1 MCVKDIHSVEFSKT
15 YLISSNNVPLL
26 FFFLCFFQVLSI
38 CISKYLLGIGEAKI
52 CSVALEER
60 LGSGHLE
67 RKKLSLMLSYFNRYA
82 RETIFFFSSGSII

>member
-1 MCVKDIHSVEFSKT
+1 M
-15 YLISSNNVPLL
+15 
-26 FFFLCFFQVLSI
+26 SI

-82 RETIFFFSSGSII
+82 RETIFFFPQEASSELDCKEKQIGSRIKLHLAIMLLQKHFQHILG